1 MTTLLHKAAAPAAVT
16 TTEPQAADPVSAP
29 APAPVPAS
37 GTGAAAA
44 VSAATTT
51 ESATDTT
58 TTEPP
63 AVDPVSAP
71 APAPV
76 PASGTGAAAAVSAV
90 TTTETETQPEVA
102 LYVVFIF
109 PLRHLFCTLCQVL
122 CNSTWFIV
130 ALYVVFISPLCIIVS
145 DLYVGSRASDGTT
158 TRGPECRANGPVR

>member
-1 MTTLLHKAAAPAAVT
+1 MYPAQEDWPLVQGAENQVAKKYNFLQVNTLLHKAAAPAAAT
-16 TTEPQAADPVSAP
+16 TTEPQAA
-29 APAPVPAS
+29 
-37 GTGAAAA
+37 
-44 VSAATTT
+44 
-51 ESATDTT
+51 
-58 TTEPP
+58 
-63 AVDPVSAP
+63 DPVSAP